1 MEKVSINKSMHLS
14 EHFTLGELTKT
25 STGMMNIPSR
35 VSIENMKRVCEWLEA
50 LRCRYNQRYVI
61 SRKEEGGK
69 RRSAEGRLLPEGR
82 KKENTS
88 AESSALRVTSS
99 PPELGG
105 VRGGLNERQVSP
117 SSDHPE
123 VTAVPSSDH
132 PEVTA
137 APSSDHPE
145 VTAVPSSDHPAH
157 PGTPPNLGGEK
168 DTEEPI
174 VITSGYR
181 SPELNRLVGGSPTS
195 NHLKGC
201 AVDIRVYGIE
211 QALRYAVILMDYA
224 DETRQDYDELLI
236 EQNRSGH
243 YWVHFA
249 VRPMDNRRKTMFLKE

>member
-1 MEKVSINKSMHLS
+1 MHLS
-14 EHFTLGELTKT
+14 EHFTLGEMTKT

-35 VSIENMKRVCEWLEA
+35 VSIENMKRVCGWLEA

-69 RRSAEGRLLPEGR
+69 R
-82 KKENTS
+82 KENTS

-123 VTAVPSSDH
+123 VTA
-132 PEVTA
+132 A
-137 APSSDHPE
+137 
-145 VTAVPSSDHPAH
+145 PSSDHPAH
-157 PGTPPNLGGEK
+157 PGTPPNLGGEEV
-168 DTEEPI
+168 TTEPI
-174 VITSGYR
+174 IINSGYR

-201 AVDIRVYGIE
+201 AVDIKVYGIE
-211 QALRYAVILMDYA
+211 QAMRYAVILMDYA
-224 DETRQDYDELLI
+224 DETTQDYDELLI